1 MADWIEQLERLT
13 QLHRTG
19 ALTDAEFAAQKAKLL
34 AAQDAVPP
42 AAPTSYRPGPVWEP
56 TAAPLER
63 SGGVPKALMFGVPA
77 LMVVLLAGWFGSTL
91 VTRRPDPAQTSGA
104 IADAT
109 ATDAVLALA
118 TPTAVPAMPVALD
131 GTLQYAAADQC
142 KPGPVLEALYKKLDA
157 AMALGS
163 GKGVTVKLDAWDQPL
178 AVWAKSVTNQTG
190 LSEQDGAI
198 KFPDATTWHGLR
210 LSRLSARRLSPAD
223 NESTYIRSISFLE
236 PADKVQKTLAR
247 LGFGAPREPEVR
259 PLSDDTCGGMM
270 RVVALNGGSALT
282 CSWGC
287 GTGEQ

>member
-19 ALTDAEFAAQKAKLL
+19 ALTDAEFAAQKARLL
-34 AAQDAVPP
+34 AAQDAVPT
-42 AAPTSYRPGPVWEP
+42 AAPTRYQSGPGWEP
-56 TAAPLER
+56 REPTER
-63 SGGVPKALMFGVPA
+63 SAGVPKVLMFGVPA
-77 LMVVLLAGWFGSTL
+77 LMLVLLAAWFGSTL
-91 VTRRPDPAQTSGA
+91 VTRRPDPGQTSGA
-104 IADAT
+104 ISSAT

-118 TPTAVPAMPVALD
+118 TPTAEPAMPVALD

-163 GKGVTVKLDAWDQPL
+163 GKGVTVKLDAWDRPL
-178 AVWAKSVTNQTG
+178 AVWAKSVTDQTG

-198 KFPDATTWHGLR
+198 KFPEATTWHGLR

>member
-42 AAPTSYRPGPVWEP
+42 IVPASHQPTPVWDDHPEP
-56 TAAPLER
+56 PER
-63 SGGVPKALMFGVPA
+63 SGGLPKAVMFGVPA
-77 LMVVLLAGWFGSTL
+77 AMVLLLAAWFGSSL
-91 VTRRPDPAQTSGA
+91 VSRGPDPALSAGA
-104 IADAT
+104 IASAT
-109 ATDAVLALA
+109 ATDAALA
-118 TPTAVPAMPVALD
+118 MATTSQEAALPVALD

-178 AVWAKSVTNQTG
+178 GVWAKSVTDQTG
-190 LSEQDGAI
+190 LTEQDGAI
-198 KFPDATTWHGLR
+198 KFPAATTWHGLR
-210 LSRLSARRLSPAD
+210 LSRLSTRRLSPAD